1 LINDSHK
8 NAASGPPR
16 AKAVTSHRTPNAPSC
31 YPSVIAI
38 NAIEEPSALT
48 IEPSENPLRAGMRL
62 EPSAPPCVLVIFGA
76 TGDLARRKL
85 LPALYRL
92 SQQRIVPSEFAVL
105 GTARHPYSDEEFRA
119 LMKAAVIEF
128 GTEESLDESTWQSF
142 AKRIFYIVGDFSEP
156 DLYQKSKTK
165 LEEIDKE
172 FDTQGNRIF
181 YLATAPDFFGVIA
194 KQLGEAG
201 IARPKAKPG
210 TKKKAWTRIIVEKP
224 FGHDLESA
232 RALNKTLAAVF
243 EESQIYRIDHYLGK
257 ETVQNLL
264 VFRFANSIFEPL
276 WNRQYIDHIQI
287 TNAETIGVEGRG
299 AYYENA
305 GALRDMIQNHVFQ
318 VTSLIA
324 MEPPASLTANGVRDE
339 KIKAMQS
346 VRALPSYRIDE
357 YAVRGQYGPGT
368 VLGDTVPGYRQESG
382 VDPNSSTETFA
393 ALKLYLDNWRWA
405 GVPFYIRSGKRLQK
419 HITEIAIQFKEVPH
433 RLFTGSDSPLQ
444 PNALVIRIQPNEGIS
459 LRFAAKL
466 PGQALR
472 IRSVNMDFR
481 YGSSFGVKPPE
492 AYERLL
498 LDCMLGDSTLY
509 ARRDM
514 VERGWE
520 IVMPILEAWK
530 KPAPDFPNYEAGSW
544 GPQAA
549 FELIKRDRREWR
561 KL

>member
-1 LINDSHK
+1 
-8 NAASGPPR
+8 
-16 AKAVTSHRTPNAPSC
+16 
-31 YPSVIAI
+31 
-38 NAIEEPSALT
+38 
-48 IEPSENPLRAGMRL
+48 MRL
-62 EPSAPPCVLVIFGA
+62 ERVAPPCVVVIFGA
-76 TGDLARRKL
+76 TGDLTRRKL

-92 SQQRIVPSEFAVL
+92 TEQRLIPGEFAIL
-105 GTARHPYSDEEFRA
+105 GTARQTLSDDEFRA
-119 LMKAAVIEF
+119 QMQAAIKEF
-128 GTEESLDESTWQSF
+128 AADENFDEASWQNF
-142 AKRIFYIVGDFSEP
+142 AKRIFYVGGEFNDAE
-156 DLYQKSKTK
+156 LYGKLKSKLDEVDSECKTR
-165 LEEIDKE
+165 
-172 FDTQGNRIF
+172 GNRLF

-194 KQLGEAG
+194 GQLGQAELAQ
-201 IARPKAKPG
+201 AKEG
-210 TKKKAWTRIIVEKP
+210 SWTRIIVEKP

-232 RALNKTLAAVF
+232 RTLNQQLAEVF
-243 EESQIYRIDHYLGK
+243 EEKQIYRIDHYLGK

-287 TNAETIGVEGRG
+287 TNAEGIGVEGRG
-299 AYYENA
+299 AYYEKA

-324 MEPPASLTANGVRDE
+324 MEPPASLSANGVRDE

-346 VRALPSYRIDE
+346 VRPLPAEQIE
-357 YAVRGQYGPGT
+357 KFTVRGQYGPGT
-368 VLGDTVPGYRQESG
+368 VLGDTVPGYREEPG
-382 VDPNSSTETFA
+382 VDPKSSTETFA
-393 ALKLYLDNWRWA
+393 ALKLHFDNWRWA
-405 GVPFYIRSGKRLQK
+405 GVPFYLRSGKRLQK

-433 RLFTGSDSPLQ
+433 RLFTDADAPLQ
-444 PNALVIRIQPNEGIS
+444 PNVLVIRIQPNEGIT
-459 LRFAAKL
+459 LRFGAKL
-466 PGQALR
+466 PGQAMR

-520 IVMPILEAWK
+520 IVSPIIAAWQ
-530 KPAPDFPNYEAGSW
+530 KPATDFPNYEAGSW

-549 FELIKRDRREWR
+549 VELIERDGRKWRR
-561 KL
+561 L

>member
-1 LINDSHK
+1 
-8 NAASGPPR
+8 
-16 AKAVTSHRTPNAPSC
+16 
-31 YPSVIAI
+31 
-38 NAIEEPSALT
+38 
-48 IEPSENPLRAGMRL
+48 MRL
-62 EPSAPPCVLVIFGA
+62 EATAPPCVVVIFGA
-76 TGDLARRKL
+76 TGDLTRRKL

-92 SQQRIVPSEFAVL
+92 AQQQLIPNEFAIL
-105 GTARHPYSDEEFRA
+105 GTSRQPLSDDEFRS
-119 LMKAAVIEF
+119 LMKAALQEF
-128 GTEESLDESTWQSF
+128 GDDALDESAWESF
-142 AKRIFYIVGDFSEP
+142 AKRIFYIDGDLNDAE
-156 DLYQKSKTK
+156 LYQKLKTK
-165 LEEIDKE
+165 LEEIDNE

-181 YLATAPDFFGVIA
+181 YLATAPDYFGVIA
-194 KQLGEAG
+194 KQLGAAG

-210 TKKKAWTRIIVEKP
+210 TKKKVWTRIIVEKP
-224 FGHDLESA
+224 FGRDLESA

-243 EESQIYRIDHYLGK
+243 DESQIYRIDHYLGK

-299 AYYENA
+299 AYYEKA

-324 MEPPASLTANGVRDE
+324 MEPPASLSANGVRDE
-339 KIKAMQS
+339 KIKALQS
-346 VRALPSYRIDE
+346 VRPLPADRIDE
-357 YAVRGQYGPGT
+357 FAVRGQYGPGI
-368 VLGDTVPGYRQESG
+368 VLGDTVPGYRQEPG

-393 ALKLYLDNWRWA
+393 ALKLYLDNWRWS

-433 RLFTGSDSPLQ
+433 RLFTDSDSPLQ
-444 PNALVIRIQPNEGIS
+444 PNVLVIRIQPNEGIS

-520 IVMPILEAWK
+520 IVTPILEAWK

-544 GPQAA
+544 GPRAA
-549 FELIKRDRREWR
+549 FELIERDGREWR

>member
-1 LINDSHK
+1 MI
-8 NAASGPPR
+8 ASG
-16 AKAVTSHRTPNAPSC
+16 
-31 YPSVIAI
+31 
-38 NAIEEPSALT
+38 
-48 IEPSENPLRAGMRL
+48 ENPLRAGMRL
-62 EPSAPPCVLVIFGA
+62 EPTAPPSIIVIFGA
-76 TGDLARRKL
+76 SGDLTRRKL

-92 SQQRIVPSEFAVL
+92 AQQRLVPSEFAIL
-105 GTARHPYSDEEFRA
+105 GTARQPNTDEEFRA
-119 LMKAAVIEF
+119 AMKAAVAEF
-128 GTEESLDESTWQSF
+128 GADESLDESAWESF
-142 AKRIFYIVGDFSEP
+142 AKRIFYLAGDFSDVE
-156 DLYQKSKTK
+156 LYGKLKGK

-172 FDTQGNRIF
+172 YDTEGNRLF
-181 YLATAPDFFGVIA
+181 YLATAPEFFGLIA
-194 KQLGEAG
+194 KQLGDAG
-201 IARPKAKPG
+201 IARQPRQTRATTKAKVS
-210 TKKKAWTRIIVEKP
+210 TAKKSWTRIIVEKP

-232 RALNKTLAAVF
+232 RALNKTLASVF
-243 EESQIYRIDHYLGK
+243 DESQIYRIDHYLGK

-287 TNAETIGVEGRG
+287 TNSETIGVEGRG
-299 AYYENA
+299 GYYEKA

-324 MEPPASLTANGVRDE
+324 MEPPASLSANGVRDE

-346 VRALPSYRIDE
+346 VRPFPAKQIEELT
-357 YAVRGQYGPGT
+357 VRGQYGPGT
-368 VLGDTVPGYRQESG
+368 VLGDTVPGYREEPG

-393 ALKLYLDNWRWA
+393 ALKLYFDNWRWS

-419 HITEIAIQFKEVPH
+419 RLTEIAIHFKEVPH
-433 RLFTGSDSPLQ
+433 RLFDDSDSSLQ
-444 PNALVIRIQPNEGIS
+444 PNVLVIRIQPNEGIS
-459 LRFAAKL
+459 LRFGAKL

-481 YGSSFGVKPPE
+481 YGSSFGVQAPE

-520 IVMPILEAWK
+520 IVTPILEAWQ
-530 KPAPDFPNYEAGSW
+530 KPATDFPDYEAGSW

-549 FELIKRDRREWR
+549 YELIERDGRDWR